1 MNITEISREIFDS
14 AHSTVYSLCGLDIT
28 VGYTEKYI
36 VSVSAWEGGSHMSGE
51 PSALSDGAARQ
62 LEEYLCGKRMN
73 FELPV
78 AIYGTDF
85 QKAVLRELALVP
97 FGETRSYGYIAEQ
110 IGRPRAFRAVGMA
123 CHRNPVGIIIPCHR
137 IVGSSGALTGYAGGL
152 GLKERLLRLERR
164 TAAGESETC
173 DFAF

>member
-1 MNITEISREIFDS
+1 MNITEISRRIFDS
-14 AHSTVYSLCGLDIT
+14 AHSTVYSLCGLNIT
-28 VGYTEKYI
+28 IGYTAEYI
-36 VSVSAWEGGSHMSGE
+36 VSVSAWEGGSYMCGE
-51 PSALSDGAARQ
+51 PSALSDDAARQ

-85 QKAVLRELALVP
+85 QKAVLRALALVP
-97 FGETRSYGYIAEQ
+97 FGETRSYGHIAEQ

-137 IVGSSGALTGYAGGL
+137 IVSASGALTGYAGGL
-152 GLKERLLRLERR
+152 GLKERLLRLERH
-164 TAAGESETC
+164 TAAGEPAT
-173 DFAF
+173 DDRTF

>member
-28 VGYTEKYI
+28 VGYTEEYI
-36 VSVSAWEGGSHMSGE
+36 VSVSAWEGGSHMCGE
-51 PSALSDGAARQ
+51 PSALSDSAARQ

-85 QKAVLRELALVP
+85 RALALVP
-97 FGETRSYGYIAEQ
+97 FGETRSYGHIAEQ
-110 IGRPRAFRAVGMA
+110 ISRPRAFRAVGMA

-137 IVGSSGALTGYAGGL
+137 IVGASGALTGYAGGL

-164 TAAGESETC
+164 TAAGEPAT
-173 DFAF
+173 DDRTF